1 MPACHALQTAIAVRM
16 MGSYAWSACHHL
28 CLPVT
33 APSARRF
40 AMLSFAINAHTIA
53 QILVRSANQ
62 TMILI

>member
-1 MPACHALQTAIAVRM
+1 M